1 MTLNNDTVFA
11 PATAPVNAPV
21 AIIRISGPGSLGAAE
36 KIFSRP
42 EALKPRMAVHGSLTF
57 NQKTIDD
64 VILVYYK
71 APYSYTGE
79 DMAEIFSHGNMI
91 IVHRIMEILSELG
104 LRMAGPGEFT
114 KRAFLNG
121 KMDLTEAEAVNR
133 IITAAGSWEI
143 SAALDQMHGSVRRLT
158 EKMRHA
164 GIQLKADIEAEID
177 FSDQEISFIST
188 DQAVRQCEDIKKDL
202 SDMLL
207 RCSMG
212 KKMSEGLNVS
222 IAGRPNAGKSSL
234 LNLLLNRERAIVSD
248 IPGTTRDIISENIQ
262 LGGIRLRISDTA
274 GIRKPADAVEEM
286 GISLSRKNIQE
297 AAVVLLVL
305 DGTSV
310 PDQEDRNL
318 LKETEG
324 RQRILLINK
333 CDMADEARITAWK
346 NFAQEETALRFS
358 ARTGQGLEILEREL
372 KNIIF
377 AGDTELKECFAAD
390 ERVTDLLAKA
400 KDSISRAEELIRQQ
414 EPQEITAFELDSF
427 LSFLAEITGEI
438 SPDDVLDSVFSR
450 FCIGK

>member
-1 MTLNNDTVFA
+1 MTLNDTVFA

-36 KIFSRP
+36 KIFSSP
-42 EALKPRMAVHGSLTF
+42 EALKPRMAVHGSITF
-57 NQKTIDD
+57 KQKTLDD

-71 APYSYTGE
+71 APSSYTGE
-79 DMAEIFSHGNMI
+79 DMAEIFCHGNMI
-91 IVHRIMEILSELG
+91 IVRRIMEILSELG

-133 IITAAGSWEI
+133 IITATGSWEI
-143 SAALDQMHGSVRRLT
+143 SAALDQMHGSVHRLT
-158 EKMRHA
+158 EKMRQA

-177 FSDQEISFIST
+177 FSDQAISFISP
-188 DQAVRQCEDIKKDL
+188 DQAAGQCEGIKKDL

-207 RCSMG
+207 HCTLG
-212 KKMSEGLNVS
+212 KKMSEGLKVS

-274 GIRKPADAVEEM
+274 GIRKPADAVEEI

-305 DGTSV
+305 DGTSI
-310 PDQEDRNL
+310 PAQEDLDL

-333 CDMADEARITAWK
+333 CDMADESRISAWEK
-346 NFAQEETALRFS
+346 YAEGEKTLRFS
-358 ARTGQGLEILEREL
+358 ARTGQGLEILEAQL
-372 KNIIF
+372 KEFIF
-377 AGDTELKECFAAD
+377 AGDTDLQECFVAE

-400 KDSISRAEELIRQQ
+400 MESISRAEELIRQH
-414 EPQEITAFELDSF
+414 EPQEIIAFELDSF
-427 LSFLAEITGEI
+427 LSFLGEITGEI
-438 SPDDVLDSVFSR
+438 SPDNVLDSVFSR